1 MLLSS
6 ALDIV
11 SEIVGLVVAIGNQL
25 AHIFG

>member
-11 SEIVGLVVAIGNQL
+11 SEIVGLVIAIGNQL
-25 AHIFG
+25 EHTFG